1 MFKIKRFATILLC
14 ITLFIPLPLS
24 AQENPPRVVATA
36 SMIADMAQTI
46 AGDRLEVACI
56 VPIGSDPHLHD
67 PNPGDARLVSEA
79 DLILVNGLTFEGW
92 LGKLIAN
99 SGTSAVIDTV
109 TRGITPIGSQTYQNA
124 VDPHAWMDAS
134 NGLVYIKN
142 IAETL
147 IALDPANEEVYRFN
161 YRLYKQQLE
170 DLDSYIFEKISSI
183 PKEKRVL
190 ITSHDAFHYYG
201 KRYGLQ
207 LESLL
212 GTSTD
217 ADIQTEDIIRISK
230 LIGDRQIPA
239 VFVESTVNP
248 KVLEQMASDQ
258 NIAIGGELY
267 ADSIGDEDSPAPS
280 YEAMLKHNTDVIVAG
295 LTGEWSGSQAVISKS
310 LLWWILAP
318 VVLLIGLA
326 IFYAT
331 RKTGS

>member
-1 MFKIKRFATILLC
+1 MVKMNHLIIILTGLGLFLTV
-14 ITLFIPLPLS
+14 TLNS
-24 AQENPPRVVATA
+24 QQSRPRVVATA

-67 PNPGDARLVSEA
+67 PTPGDARLVSEA
-79 DLILVNGLTFEGW
+79 DLILVNALTFEGW

-109 TRGITPIGSQTYQNA
+109 TRGITPIGSKNYQNA

-134 NGLVYIKN
+134 NGLIYIKN
-142 IAETL
+142 IADAL
-147 IALDPANEEVYRFN
+147 IALDPDNKDVYQYN
-161 YRLYKQQLE
+161 YQLYREQLIA
-170 DLDSYIFEKISSI
+170 LDNYILEKIRSI
-183 PKEKRVL
+183 PEEKRVL

-230 LIGDRQIPA
+230 LIKERQIPA
-239 VFVESTVNP
+239 VFVESTINP
-248 KVLEQMASDQ
+248 KVLEQVAKDQ
-258 NIAIGGELY
+258 NIAIGGKLY

-295 LTGEWSGSQAVISKS
+295 LKGEWSGSQAVISRS

-318 VVLLIGLA
+318 VIVLAALA
-326 IFYAT
+326 IFYAI
-331 RKTGS
+331 KKP